1 MIRKLAVL
9 GMVLTAVATLPAM
22 AADRE
27 TADGRRDASS
37 RSAGEA
43 VDDATITTKVK
54 SAFIG
59 DDKVSALDV
68 KVKTNQGI
76 VQLSGF
82 ADSQETIRRAEQIA
96 KSVGGVKEVKNDL
109 RLRQ

>member
-1 MIRKLAVL
+1 MVRKLTVL
-9 GMVLTAVATLPAM
+9 GVLVAAFTSLPAM
-22 AADRE
+22 AADRDMDE
-27 TADGRRDASS
+27 TRGETSRRST
-37 RSAGEA
+37 GEA
-43 VDDATITTKVK
+43 IDDATITTKVK
-54 SAFIG
+54 SAFVN

-68 KVKTNQGI
+68 KVKTNHGI

-82 ADSQETIRRAEQIA
+82 ADSQETIRRAEKIA